1 MTPTSIQG
9 LIDTANVTQTGTVEW
24 TGDNGLENIITY
36 INENT
41 VNFGVKTVDSL
52 AQLALLGSSDANL
65 VSVKAV
71 GLYRFNANATQAM
84 PTSVQGVGGIWDLE
98 TTYAAVSKYQ
108 KVFGNGSS
116 TTFNFTHNLGIQY
129 PSVTVW
135 LLIGVNPEMVQ
146 TGYEVF
152 STGLNSVQLVFDVAP
167 TYNSYLIN
175 IQ

>member
-1 MTPTSIQG
+1 MTPTLIQG

-41 VNFGVKTVDSL
+41 VSFGVKTVDSL

-98 TTYAAVSKYQ
+98 TSYAAVSKYQ

-116 TTFNFTHNLGIQY
+116 TTYDFTHNLGVQY
-129 PSVTVW
+129 PSITVW
-135 LLIGVNPEMVQ
+135 DISGINPQMVTTGIEIYSMGVN
-146 TGYEVF
+146 
-152 STGLNSVQLVFDVAP
+152 SVRLVFDVAP
-167 TYNSYLIN
+167 TLNSYLIN